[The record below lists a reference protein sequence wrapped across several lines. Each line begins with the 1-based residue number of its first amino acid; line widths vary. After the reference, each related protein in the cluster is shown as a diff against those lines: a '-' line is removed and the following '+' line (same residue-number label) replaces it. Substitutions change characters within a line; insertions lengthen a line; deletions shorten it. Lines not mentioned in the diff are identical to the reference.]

1 MDSVKFK
8 VETGI
13 QLLAR
18 LIKKPEI
25 ENFYPILFNTG
36 PKQGDVIE
44 LYSSNSTLYL
54 LIDIISEALVIMK
67 LNGNAGGVL
76 IFNCDGNLHF
86 ETLVNIIR
94 KKLSRAQCTSEELQS
109 LLQEILSNIHILDIY
124 DATQLYTTIHNLES
138 ILVEHSNISLVIFDT
153 LTAFYWSEQG
163 FKITKMDV
171 YVKNLLQLIQK
182 ITREYKITI
191 LYTRPEYFSSSKDL
205 IENLEAC
212 CEQSTLERVNYRIQ
226 MVISDTGSYQVNIK
240 TFSNLHKV
248 FFNLCDDELKWL

>member
-1 MDSVKFK
+1 MAAVKFK

-18 LIKKPEI
+18 LTKKPEI
-25 ENFYPILFNTG
+25 ENFYPILFQSG
-36 PKQGDVIE
+36 PKHGDVIE
-44 LYSSNSTLYL
+44 LFSSSSTSCL
-54 LIDIISEALVIMK
+54 LIDIITEALVNMK
-67 LNGNAGGVL
+67 LNGTDGGVL
-76 IFNCDGNLHF
+76 IFNSDGNLHF
-86 ETLVNIIR
+86 ETLVNFVR
-94 KKLSRAQCTSEELQS
+94 KKLSRVERTSEELNN
-109 LLQEILSNIHILDIY
+109 LLHEILGNLHILEIY

-138 ILVEHSNISLVIFDT
+138 ILVEHSNISLIIFDT

-191 LYTRPEYFSSSKDL
+191 IYTRPEYFSSSKDL

-226 MVISDTGSYQVNIK
+226 MLRSDDGSYQVNIK
-240 TFSNLHKV
+240 TFNNLFKQ
-248 FFNLCDDELKWL
+248 FFYSCENEIKWL